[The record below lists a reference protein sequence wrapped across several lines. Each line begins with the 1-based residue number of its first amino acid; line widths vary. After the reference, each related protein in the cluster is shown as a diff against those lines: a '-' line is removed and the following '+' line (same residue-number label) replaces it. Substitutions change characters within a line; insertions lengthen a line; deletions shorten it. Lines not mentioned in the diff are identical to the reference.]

1 MNMSGKDFS
10 ALYSVYSWP
19 NVVLVFFGG
28 LAGDYFG
35 LRIASMFFCIF
46 VVLGTV
52 LVAIGPTFFAP
63 ANGYFGKQAWG
74 VMVAGRILLGV
85 GAESLN
91 VIQTSMIVRWFS
103 DTTFMA
109 TAFGFALSMSR
120 LGSTV
125 AIFFGKSIGYIKW
138 LWLGAAFTGVS
149 LVAIL
154 VYSLLDRLSEKHIK
168 REPPQKEK
176 INIKAVLGFDMR
188 FWFIATLTTVYYA
201 CVIPFIGLLA
211 SFLSLKYFPD
221 NDFMVSVVS
230 TIINMASMILAPFL
244 GKVVDSIGRR
254 PYFIL
259 GGSLLLLPAHFLLA
273 WPDSLGES
281 YLIPIL
287 PIVMIGLSFSL
298 VPAALWPSIPLV
310 IESENTA
317 TAYGL
322 MTSIQNIGLAVI
334 NILTGALIDISTE
347 VFMVLFLVIDLVGIV
362 LSCLLIYY
370 DHKKG
375 RQLCVTRR
383 SKPNTVSVEA
393 INPSSYLESSQPILA
408 EESD

>member
-1 MNMSGKDFS
+1 MNGKDFS

-19 NVVLVFFGG
+19 NVILVFFGG

-35 LRIASMFFCIF
+35 LRIASLFFCTF
-46 VVLGTV
+46 VVAGTV
-52 LVAIGPTFFAP
+52 LVAIGPTFFSP
-63 ANGYFGKQAWG
+63 ENGYLGKQAWG
-74 VMVAGRILLGV
+74 VMMAGRVLLGV
-85 GAESLN
+85 GGESLN

-103 DTTFMA
+103 STTFMA

-125 AIFFGKSIGYIKW
+125 AIFFGKHVGYKRW
-138 LWLGAAFTGVS
+138 LWLGAAFTGIS
-149 LVAIL
+149 LIAIL
-154 VYSLLDRLSEKHIK
+154 IYSLLDRISEKHIERK
-168 REPPQKEK
+168 PQQKEK
-176 INIKAVLGFDMR
+176 INIKAVLSFDKR
-188 FWFIATLTTVYYA
+188 FWFIAALTTVYYA
-201 CVIPFIGLLA
+201 CVTPFIGLLA

-244 GKVVDSIGRR
+244 GKVVDTVGRR

-273 WPDSLGES
+273 WPTPLGTS
-281 YLIPIL
+281 AVIPVL
-287 PIVMIGLSFSL
+287 PVVMIGLSFSL

-310 IESENTA
+310 IDSENTA

-322 MTSIQNIGLAVI
+322 MTSIQNIGLAIV
-334 NILTGALIDISTE
+334 NIITGALIDISTE
-347 VFMVLFLVIDLVGIV
+347 VFMVLFLSIDLVGII

-375 RQLCVTRR
+375 GQLCATRDA
-383 SKPNTVSVEA
+383 KKEKLSVEA
-393 INPSSYLESSQPILA
+393 INPSNYLESNQSIF